1 MVIFH
6 CYVNVIQDI
15 SRKSP
20 LFDGKWLEN
29 ENSEGEEMEIQT

>member
-15 SRKSP
+15 SRKS
-20 LFDGKWLEN
+20 LEN